1 MTHPHHP
8 PAVAPTLAGLVEA
21 QVRRAPDAVAVVM
34 GEDALT
40 YAELNRRAN
49 RLAGLLIERGIGPE
63 QRVAVLLPRGFELV
77 VALLAVLKSGAAS
90 VPVDPEYPAAR
101 IEAMLADARPS
112 LTLTTGSAPVPGA
125 VIRLDR
131 TDQLDPM
138 AADPARFDGADPA
151 ARASALSPAYVMYT
165 SGSTG
170 RPKGVVVPHAAVLN
184 LLRWKQ
190 AEFGFGPRD
199 RFLQKTPISFDA
211 SVWELWSPLLA
222 GGTLVLAEPGAHRD
236 PGRITE
242 LVRRHGVTL
251 IQFVPSML
259 DLFLS
264 VPDVSACTSLRHV
277 FAGGEALSAR
287 TAGRFREVFAVP
299 LHNLYGPTETAVDV
313 SFWTVTADP
322 GPVPIGRPVWNTG
335 LHVLDAALKP
345 VAPGVDGELYVA
357 GVQLARGY
365 LGDPARTAQRFV
377 ASPFTPGERLYRT
390 GDLARRRPDGAI
402 EFRGRTDQQVKV
414 RGFRVEL
421 GEVEAALAA
430 QPGVARAAVV
440 VGEDPRGVRYL
451 AGYVMAADD
460 DGVDPA
466 VLRRALRASLPEY
479 LVPSVLA
486 VVSEFPLTPS
496 GKLDARRLLAGPVTR
511 GRTAARTPAE
521 ETLCELFADA
531 LGLDEVGADEDFFAL
546 GGHSLSATRLL
557 WRVNERFGVELP
569 LSAIFDAPSAILLA
583 DRVPVLPGRAA
594 APAPIPAGTAMSGVP
609 SFAQERLW
617 LIDQLTGAG
626 AVYNLHLVTEIEGPL
641 DVDALGRSI
650 SACVTRHET
659 LRTCLESTG
668 GALRQVVHPA
678 EPLRLGVTDLRTT
691 SAGAP
696 RATVDQAVA
705 DLVARPFAL
714 DAGPLLRA
722 DLLRTAEERHVLVI
736 VVHHVAAD
744 AQGLDILAAELAA
757 GYRAALRGDEPSL
770 PPLPVRYADYAAWQR
785 ERLAQGTFDADLA
798 YWRDRLAGLPVL
810 DLPTDHPRPP
820 APSHRGACH
829 HLDFGPAF
837 AGRLRDF
844 GRQEGASLF
853 MVLLAAFLVAVG
865 RRADQSDVV
874 IGTAAANRGRPETE
888 DLIGFFV
895 NLLAIRVDLASPL
908 SLRDAVRRTVV
919 ACKQAYDH
927 QAAPFERVV
936 QAVGGDRDPSRH
948 PLFQVVFQ
956 LLGGPHPAPELPGLR
971 TRPLPVDT
979 PTAPFDLLFTVV
991 DAGTGLSCEVR
1002 YASDLWGAR
1011 TVERMAGEW
1020 HAVLAAILDDPG
1032 RDPWDVPLLSPADRA
1047 LLDRENA
1054 AAAAVRPAGTVVD
1067 LVRRRVAAAGD
1078 RIALADPRGQWTYRE
1093 LDRRAG
1099 ALAAALVAAGVRP
1112 DAPVGLLFERSADLV
1127 IAMLGVL
1134 KAGAAYLVLDP
1145 AYPAERL
1152 ALMVRTARPA
1162 AVVTRGAPPPWVAV
1176 PSVPLDGPAPAGPRP
1191 DGEAARPDGLAAVV
1205 FTSGSTGHPKA
1216 VGIPHRGIVR
1226 LVADPDYVGI
1236 AAGDVVLHL
1245 GDPAFDITTFEVW
1258 GALAH
1263 GARVEVLPGDRP
1275 LGPDEVLA
1283 AVRDH
1288 RPAVLSLTATLF
1300 NQVVDV
1306 DPGGFAGVR
1315 HLFVVGEVMDPGRTA
1330 TVLRAGGPRWLHNG
1344 YGPTENT
1351 TFATCH
1357 RMERP
1362 PEPGAAVPI
1371 GRAIGGTT
1379 LHVLDRRLRR
1389 VPPGVPGELYV
1400 GGHGLARGYAGRP
1413 GATARRFVA
1422 DPFGPPGSRMYAT
1435 GDRVCRAADGTLRFL
1450 GRLDRQ
1456 VKVRGHRVE
1465 PGEIEAAVLATGR
1478 VRECAVTTVAAGGDR
1493 RLVAYLVLG
1502 REEAPTAAQ
1511 LREEL
1516 ARRLPAF
1523 LVPNHF
1529 VLLDRLPTTASG
1541 KLDTGALPGPAAGLR
1556 TLAEAAV
1563 APRTP
1568 HERALWDIWAD
1579 ALEIDGF
1586 GVHDDFFAL
1595 GGHSLLATVVMAR
1608 VREGLGPG
1616 LPLRTLFDHPTI
1628 AGLAQVVGTRAAA
1641 PRGSDDELDVL
1652 IAELTG
1658 LAADPGTAHGGEP
1671 GI

>member
-1 MTHPHHP
+1 MTHHP
-8 PAVAPTLAGLVEA
+8 PAGEPTLAGLVEA
-21 QVRRAPDAVAVVM
+21 RVRRAPDAVAVVL

-40 YAELNRRAN
+40 YGELNRRAN
-49 RLAGLLIERGIGPE
+49 RLARLLIERGIGPE

-77 VALLAVLKSGAAS
+77 VALLAVLKSGAAF

-101 IEAMLADARPS
+101 IEGMLADARPS
-112 LTLTTGSAPVPGA
+112 LTLTTGSAPAPGA
-125 VIRLDR
+125 VVRLDR
-131 TDQLDPM
+131 TAP
-138 AADPARFDGADPA
+138 DPARFAGTDPA
-151 ARASALSPAYVMYT
+151 ARISALSPAYVLYT

-190 AEFGFGPRD
+190 EEFGFGPHD
-199 RFLQKTPISFDA
+199 RFLQKTPVSFDA

-236 PGRITE
+236 PGRIAE

-264 VPDVSACTSLRHV
+264 VPGVAACTSLRHV
-277 FAGGEALSAR
+277 FAGGEVLSAR
-287 TAGRFREVFAVP
+287 TAGRFRELFTAP
-299 LHNLYGPTETAVDV
+299 LHNLYGPTETTVDV
-313 SFWTVTADP
+313 SCWTAAGDP
-322 GPVPIGRPVWNTG
+322 GPVPIGLPVWNTG
-335 LHVLDAALKP
+335 LHVLDAALRP
-345 VAPGVDGELYVA
+345 VPPGADGELYVA

-390 GDLARRRPDGAI
+390 GDLARRRADGVI

-414 RGFRVEL
+414 RGFRIEL

-440 VGEDPRGVRYL
+440 VSEDARGVRYL
-451 AGYVMAADD
+451 AGYVIAAAD

-466 VLRRALRASLPEY
+466 GLRRALRGSLPEY

-486 VVSEFPLTPS
+486 VVSGFPLTPS
-496 GKLDARRLLAGPVTR
+496 GKLDARRLLAGSVAR
-511 GRTAARTPAE
+511 SRTAARTPAE
-521 ETLCELFADA
+521 EALCELFADV
-531 LGLDEVGADEDFFAL
+531 LGFAEVGADEDFFAL

-569 LSAIFDAPSAILLA
+569 LSAIFEAPSAILLA
-583 DRVPVLPGRAA
+583 ARVPVLPGRAA
-594 APAPIPAGTAMSGVP
+594 VPAPIPAGAAMSGVP

-617 LIDQLTGAG
+617 LVDQLTGAG

-641 DVDALGRSI
+641 DVGALGRSI
-650 SACVTRHET
+650 SACVARHEA
-659 LRTCLESTG
+659 LRTCLESIG
-668 GALRQVVHPA
+668 GELRQVVRPA
-678 EPLRLGVTDLRTT
+678 EPVPLGTTDLRTT
-691 SAGAP
+691 SAEAP
-696 RATVDQAVA
+696 SVTVAEAVA
-705 DLVARPFAL
+705 ELVARPFAL
-714 DAGPLLRA
+714 DTGPLLRA
-722 DLLRTAEERHVLVI
+722 DLLRTAEERHVLVL

-744 AQGLDILAAELAA
+744 AQGLDILTAELAA
-757 GYRAALRGDEPSL
+757 GYRAALRGDEPAL

-785 ERLAQGTFDADLA
+785 ERLEEGAFDEDFA

-810 DLPTDHPRPP
+810 DLPADHPRPP
-820 APSHRGACH
+820 VPSHRGACH
-829 HLDFGPAF
+829 HVDFDAAF
-837 AGRLRDF
+837 AARLRDF
-844 GRQEGASLF
+844 GREEGASLF
-853 MVLLAAFLVAVG
+853 MVLLAAFLVAMG

-874 IGTAAANRGRPETE
+874 VGTAAANRGRPETE
-888 DLIGFFV
+888 GLIGFFV
-895 NLLAIRVDLASPL
+895 NLLAIRVDLAPPL
-908 SLRDAVRRTVV
+908 TLRDAVRRTAV

-927 QAAPFERVV
+927 QAAPFEKVV
-936 QAVGGDRDPSRH
+936 QALGGDRDPSRH
-948 PLFQVVFQ
+948 PVFQVVFQ

-971 TRPLPVDT
+971 TRTVPVDT

-991 DAGTGLSCEVR
+991 EASDGLSCEVR
-1002 YASDLWGAR
+1002 YASDLWEAP

-1020 HAVLAAILDDPG
+1020 HAVLAAVLDDPG
-1032 RDPWDVPLLSPADRA
+1032 RDLRDVPLLSPVDRA
-1047 LLDRENA
+1047 LLERENA
-1054 AAAAVRPAGTVVD
+1054 AAAAFRPVDTVVD
-1067 LVRRRVAAAGD
+1067 LVRAQVAEFPG

-1099 ALAAALVAAGVRP
+1099 ALAATLAAAGVRP
-1112 DAPVGLLFERSADLV
+1112 DAPVGLLLERSADLV
-1127 IAMLGVL
+1127 TAMLGVL

-1162 AVVTRGAPPPWVAV
+1162 AVVTRGAPPSWVTV
-1176 PSVPLDGPAPAGPRP
+1176 PAVPLDGPVPAGPSP
-1191 DGEAARPDGLAAVV
+1191 DGEGARPDGLAAVV

-1216 VGIPHRGIVR
+1216 VGVPHRGVAR

-1236 AAGDVVLHL
+1236 TAGDVVLHL

-1263 GARVEVLPGDRP
+1263 GARVVVLPGDRP

-1315 HLFVVGEVMDPGRTA
+1315 HLFVVGEVLDPGRTA

-1351 TFATCH
+1351 TFSTCH

-1400 GGHGLARGYAGRP
+1400 GGHGLARGYAGQP

-1435 GDRVCRAADGTLRFL
+1435 GDQVRRAADGTLRFL

-1465 PGEIEAAVLATGR
+1465 PGEVEAALLATDR
-1478 VRECAVTTVAAGGDR
+1478 VRACAVSTVDVGEDR

-1502 REEAPTAAQ
+1502 RGDAPTAAR

-1541 KLDTGALPGPAAGLR
+1541 KLDEGALPGPEAGLR
-1556 TLAEAAV
+1556 TLDTEAV

-1568 HERALWDIWAD
+1568 HERALWDIWAG
-1579 ALEIDGF
+1579 ALEVDGF

-1608 VREGLGPG
+1608 IREGLGPG

-1628 AGLAQVVGTRAAA
+1628 AGLAEVVGTRAAA
-1641 PRGSDDELDVL
+1641 PSGPADELDTL

-1658 LAADPGTAHGGEP
+1658 LAADPGTAHGGEARK
-1671 GI
+1671 